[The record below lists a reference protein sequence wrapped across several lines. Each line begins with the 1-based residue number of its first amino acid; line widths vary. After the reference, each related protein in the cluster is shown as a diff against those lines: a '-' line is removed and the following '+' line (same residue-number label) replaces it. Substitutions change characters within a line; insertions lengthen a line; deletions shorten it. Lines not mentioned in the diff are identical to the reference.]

1 MCKGLCK
8 CQAIGGEIS
17 NVWSCSE
24 DRRFNEIKENKM
36 HKKKRGRELS
46 KIENQLNENNVNQK

>member
-1 MCKGLCK
+1 MYKGLGK
-8 CQAIGGEIS
+8 YQAIGRERA

-36 HKKKRGRELS
+36 HKKKRGRELI
-46 KIENQLNENNVNQK
+46 KIKNQLDENKAN